1 MGFLQAVRACWALFA
16 SFSCMALGHGLL
28 GSLIGVRLTLEG
40 HSSGTA
46 GLVTAGFFVGIV
58 LAALLAPRLIERV
71 GHVRIF
77 AAMAALAALAAL
89 AHSVWVDPWLWFL
102 LRVVSGAASTTM
114 YIVVESWVNARAQNE
129 YRGLLLSVYM
139 VVWLLS
145 MAGGQLLL
153 DVADP
158 AGHLLF
164 LLVTAGYILAILPL
178 TLATSPAPDYA
189 SPKRVSLAVLW
200 RVSPLAAI
208 GAAGVGMIHGALIG
222 LAAVYAKS
230 AGFALSQVAWLTAAI
245 FLGGLVLQLPIGR
258 LSDRFER
265 RLVLVGITLAAALVA
280 LAGLLLQDFVWLLAV
295 MALLGGLALPLY
307 PICLALAN
315 DRLSQQEMVGAS
327 ATIYLLVGLGAAA
340 GPPVAGF
347 LMEALGPA
355 QGFFAYLCALQ
366 ASLGLYALW
375 RRSRTPAPQ
384 AHGVAPPAAPILPPP
399 PEAPQ
404 RGSTTV

>member
-1 MGFLQAVRACWALFA
+1 
-16 SFSCMALGHGLL
+16 MALGHGLL

-58 LAALLAPRLIERV
+58 LAALLAPRLIERA

-77 AAMAALAALAAL
+77 AAMAALAALAAM
-89 AHSVWVDPWLWFL
+89 AHSLWVNPWLWFL

-114 YIVVESWVNARAQNE
+114 YVVVESWVNDRARNE

-139 VVWLLS
+139 LVWLLS

-158 AGHLLF
+158 AGHQLF

-189 SPKRVSLAVLW
+189 SPKRVSLRVLW
-200 RVSPLAAI
+200 RVSPLAAA

-222 LAAVYAKS
+222 LASVYAKS

-245 FLGGLVLQLPIGR
+245 FFGGLLLQLPIGR
-258 LSDRFER
+258 LSDRYDR
-265 RLVLVGITLAAALVA
+265 RLVLVAITSAAAIVA
-280 LAGLLLQDFVWLLAV
+280 VAGLLLTEFGALLAV
-295 MALLGGLALPLY
+295 MTLLGGLALPLY

-340 GPPVAGF
+340 GPPVAGY

-355 QGFFAYLCALQ
+355 EGFFAYLCAMQGAL
-366 ASLGLYALW
+366 ALFALW
-375 RRSRTPAPQ
+375 RRSRTAPPSESS
-384 AHGVAPPAAPILPPP
+384 VAPPAAATLPPLP
-399 PEAPQ
+399 DAPSQ